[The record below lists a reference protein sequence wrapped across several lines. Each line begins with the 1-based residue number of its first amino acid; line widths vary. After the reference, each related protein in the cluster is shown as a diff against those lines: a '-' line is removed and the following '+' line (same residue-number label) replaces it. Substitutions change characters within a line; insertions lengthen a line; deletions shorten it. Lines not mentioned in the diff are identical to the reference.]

1 MEKISFE
8 LKKTMAQ
15 NIECHL
21 KKADKTQRDMC
32 KDLAFKEN
40 TVSDWLNA
48 KTYPRIDKIEM
59 MANYFGCK
67 KSDLIESAT
76 LLLSSDL
83 TKMEQE
89 LLFDFRQLNLE
100 GQEKGCG
107 YIHDLTE
114 IPKYKP
120 NSSAAEPAVSP
131 NLEEKENASA

>member
-15 NIECHL
+15 NIERHL

-114 IPKYKP
+114 IPKYKAAAKP
-120 NSSAAEPAVSP
+120 AASSSGP
-131 NLEEKENASA
+131 EEKENASA